1 MDSKVILKLGKTGE
15 TQEFTF
21 EHAQNILRVD
31 KYKSFEIA
39 DNTKF
44 EFINNDL
51 IKKPS
56 TKGSRKSTKQRSST
70 KGKEVPE

>member
-1 MDSKVILKLGKTGE
+1 MNSKIKLKTSKTGTIVE
-15 TQEFTF
+15 LTF
-21 EHAQNILRVD
+21 EHAQRILRAD
-31 KYKSFEIA
+31 RNQDFEIA

-70 KGKEVPE
+70 KGKEVSE